1 MLLTSTITMITMEPK
16 QKDRTASILVAEGK
30 PMVALTLAAD
40 TISMDDQQLKILL
53 LQQIKS
59 RWTIYLLSFLLI
71 QIGTT
76 VQRVLII
83 SQQAEAITLLILLVV
98 LAVPQAKHIRQMRRI
113 RRLLMTFLMF
123 LQVAQVHQVS
133 HLLK

>member
-1 MLLTSTITMITMEPK
+1 MELRHKERTPST
-16 QKDRTASILVAEGK
+16 LVAVGK
-30 PMVALTLAAD
+30 LMVALTLAAD

-53 LQQIKS
+53 LQLIKS
-59 RWTIYLLSFLLI
+59 RWTIYFLSFLLI

-83 SQQAEAITLLILLVV
+83 SQQAEAITLLIHLVV
-98 LAVPQAKHIRQMRRI
+98 LEVHLAKHIRQTLRI
-113 RRLLMTFLMF
+113 RHLSMTFLMF
-123 LQVAQVHQVS
+123 LQAAQVHQVS

>member
-1 MLLTSTITMITMEPK
+1 MITMELQHK
-16 QKDRTASILVAEGK
+16 GRTPSTLVAVAK
-30 PMVALTLAAD
+30 PMVALTLVVD
-40 TISMDDQQLKILL
+40 TINMDDQQLKILL

-59 RWTIYLLSFLLI
+59 RWTIYFLSFLLI
-71 QIGTT
+71 LIGTT

-98 LAVPQAKHIRQMRRI
+98 LAVPQAKHTRQMRRI
-113 RRLLMTFLMF
+113 RRPLMTFLMF
-123 LQVAQVHQVS
+123 LQAAQVHQVS